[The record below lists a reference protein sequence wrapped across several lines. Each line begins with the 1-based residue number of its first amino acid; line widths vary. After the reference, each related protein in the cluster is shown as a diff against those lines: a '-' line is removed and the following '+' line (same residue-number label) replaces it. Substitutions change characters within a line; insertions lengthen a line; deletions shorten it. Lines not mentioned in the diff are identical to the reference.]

1 MSRTN
6 CFKKYKFMIYKFW
19 KINDKIIY
27 SPDRKQCAGV
37 NDGIHLSIL
46 VCTQNNVK
54 RSGNKYYI
62 MLFLSI
68 MGEAEKPILLYLKL
82 IKKIKS

>member
-1 MSRTN
+1 
-6 CFKKYKFMIYKFW
+6 MIYKFW

-54 RSGNKYYI
+54 KKWKQILYYVIFVNNGRS
-62 MLFLSI
+62 
-68 MGEAEKPILLYLKL
+68 
-82 IKKIKS
+82 